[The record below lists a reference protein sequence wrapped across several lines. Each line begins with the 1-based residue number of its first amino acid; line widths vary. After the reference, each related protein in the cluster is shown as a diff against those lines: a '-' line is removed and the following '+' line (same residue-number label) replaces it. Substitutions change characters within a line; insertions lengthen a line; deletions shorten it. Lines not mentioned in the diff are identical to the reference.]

1 MHVIEEDTK
10 QSGGS
15 YMKKK
20 RISDIQKQYRFEEEF
35 NAYLIELSLDDYEE
49 VYDQWDPAPFRKR
62 FIEEEFNEFII
73 TSAEDIPYKYN
84 LVIVLHLPESEKDP
98 RKEKSVISA
107 YENFYHYAAAKE
119 KRNWLRLRKK
129 TLMYFVL
136 SIILLGIG
144 YFYLNETDQVIL
156 NVIREGIFIGGWVFL
171 WEAITNIFLTGHE
184 QKNTMKLYKRL
195 YLSEIRFSYKK
206 Y

>member
-1 MHVIEEDTK
+1 
-10 QSGGS
+10 
-15 YMKKK
+15 MKKK
-20 RISDIQKQYRFEEEF
+20 RISDIQKQYWFEEES
-35 NAYLIELSLDDYEE
+35 NAYLIELSLDDYED

-62 FIEEEFNEFII
+62 FIEEEFNEFIV

-107 YENFYHYAAAKE
+107 YENFYNYAAAKE

-171 WEAITNIFLTGHE
+171 WEAITNTFLTGHE

>member
-1 MHVIEEDTK
+1 
-10 QSGGS
+10 
-15 YMKKK
+15 MKKK
-20 RISDIQKQYRFEEEF
+20 RNSDIQKQYRFEEET

-49 VYDQWDPAPFRKR
+49 VYDQWDPAPFKKR

-73 TSAEDIPYKYN
+73 SSAEDISYKYN
-84 LVIVLHLPESEKDP
+84 LIIVLHLPESEKDP

-107 YENFYHYAAAKE
+107 YENFYLYAAAKE

-129 TLMYFVL
+129 TLLYFVL
-136 SIILLGIG
+136 SLLLLGIG
-144 YFYLNETDQVIL
+144 YFYLDETDQIIL

-171 WEAITNIFLTGHE
+171 WESITNIFITGHE
-184 QKNTMKLYKRL
+184 LRNTMKLYKRL
-195 YLSEIRFSYKK
+195 YISELRFSYRK